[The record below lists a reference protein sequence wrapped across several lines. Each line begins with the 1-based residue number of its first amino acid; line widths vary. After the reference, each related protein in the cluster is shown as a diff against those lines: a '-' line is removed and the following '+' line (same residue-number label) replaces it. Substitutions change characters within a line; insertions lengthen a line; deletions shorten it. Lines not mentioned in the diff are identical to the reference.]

1 MLTQTKSVGDQC
13 VADKCNEDYVEL
25 LEAGEDSA
33 EALEAAEQSFSFV
46 APLVHLAVVLLGRY
60 AGAQWWHHRHIALL
74 KNSVMPELAECWV
87 DTS

>member
-1 MLTQTKSVGDQC
+1 MKSVGDQRE
-13 VADKCNEDYVEL
+13 ADKTDEDYVEF

-33 EALEAAEQSFSFV
+33 EALEAAEQSFNFV
-46 APLVHLAVVLLGRY
+46 APLVRLAVVLPGLY